1 MARKHASAEVAEGV
15 YQIPNSLHADSMQQ
29 TRNKLMWRTNAGITT
44 RFLIRD
50 ADTQF

>member
-1 MARKHASAEVAEGV
+1 
-15 YQIPNSLHADSMQQ
+15 MQQ

-44 RFLIRD
+44 RFLIRE